1 MKGWLKKAALIGAA
15 IVTAVSLSACGKQD
29 SNSGKKVT
37 IEYFNQKKEMS
48 GT

>member
-29 SNSGKKVT
+29 SNSGKKLLLSISTKRRKCRVL
-37 IEYFNQKKEMS
+37 
-48 GT
+48 